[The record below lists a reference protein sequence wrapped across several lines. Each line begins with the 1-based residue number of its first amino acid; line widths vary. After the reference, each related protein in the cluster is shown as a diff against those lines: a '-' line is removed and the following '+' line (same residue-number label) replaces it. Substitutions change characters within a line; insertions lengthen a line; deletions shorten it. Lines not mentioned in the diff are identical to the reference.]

1 MVQETKLKRITPII
15 LNMIRKYLQFIKES
29 RSTNTIINVDIQ
41 PEYEKYATEHGFNIH
56 KWINY
61 VNDKYEEGNKIV
73 FLYNGHDTLGMVTE
87 YDYKNW
93 LIDLGLNEDIIDQ
106 ATFYDKGYAFFR
118 YCIDERMDED
128 SIADLVRFM
137 HQNNITDSR
146 DINSKFWNK
155 FRKQYPEND
164 FYTYELRELL
174 EDSGDM
180 ISIPDLM
187 DFIKEY
193 SDIILLGGGIDEC
206 LKEVEIALKA
216 LNKEY
221 TVEHDFT
228 Y

>member
-1 MVQETKLKRITPII
+1 
-15 LNMIRKYLQFIKES
+15 MIKKYLQFIKES

-41 PEYEKYATEHGFNIH
+41 PEYEKYATEHGLNIH

-61 VNDKYEEGNKIV
+61 VNEKYESGNRII
-73 FLYNGHDTLGMVTE
+73 FLYNGYDTLGMVTE

-106 ATFYDKGYAFFR
+106 AIFYDKGYAFFR

-146 DINSKFWNK
+146 DINSEFWNK
-155 FRKQYPEND
+155 FRKKYPEND

-221 TVEHDFT
+221 TIEHDFT